1 MPHSPPERQPEP
13 LGAQPASL
21 EPDRRDWTADI
32 ALVLVA
38 VMWGVNIPIM
48 KHGVGLID
56 RLAFNSIRLT
66 FSALVLGILAWLENK
81 PTSPKARWARI
92 VGVVFVTGFVY
103 QLCFVLGVGET
114 RAGNTALILSTT
126 PMWTA
131 LLAWLARLERL
142 PRVAWVGLLVT
153 FIGTILVAVDPT
165 QLDFGSR
172 YFAGNMTIL
181 LASFLWALGAV
192 LSKPL
197 LEQISPTRMA
207 FLAATVTLPFHYL
220 IAGEKSLEGFHTITS
235 NLTAAGCVAYSGLF
249 STGLAYA
256 FWNYGVRK
264 VGPSQASIYQNL
276 VPMIA
281 LTAGWFVISESVT
294 LIQIPGG
301 ILILG
306 GLLIMR
312 RGRVKQLKPS
322 DLKQQ

>member
-1 MPHSPPERQPEP
+1 MPYTTPKDQPEP
-13 LGAQPASL
+13 VCAEPASPPV
-21 EPDRRDWTADI
+21 ERRDWTADV

-38 VMWGVNIPIM
+38 IMWGVNIPIM
-48 KHGVGLID
+48 KHGVELID
-56 RLAFNSIRLT
+56 KLAFNSIRLT
-66 FSALVLGILAWLENK
+66 FSAVVLGVLAWLENK
-81 PTSPKARWARI
+81 PSRPDAQWVRI
-92 VGVVFVTGFVY
+92 IGVVFVSGFIY

-131 LLAWLARLERL
+131 LLAWLAGLERL
-142 PRVAWVGLLVT
+142 PAIAWAGLVVT
-153 FIGTILVAVDPT
+153 FMGTILVAVDPT

-220 IAGEKSLEGFHTITS
+220 IAGGKTLDGLRIMSS
-235 NLTAAGCVAYSGLF
+235 DPMATACVAYSGLF

-281 LTAGWFVISESVT
+281 ITAGWFVLREAITPV
-294 LIQIPGG
+294 QIPGG

-312 RGRVKQLKPS
+312 RGRAKP
-322 DLKQQ
+322 DAGK